1 MPVFSRAFYCGDM
14 GLAEG
19 MVLSYFSCVGAMGP
33 HLLEEVTLMCLTA
46 GVPNLHDLMPDDL
59 RWS

>member
-33 HLLEEVTLMCLTA
+33 DLLEEVTLMCLTA
-46 GVPNLHDLMPDDL
+46 GVPNL
-59 RWS
+59 